1 MDLRSRMR
9 SRSLLPLV
17 LLGIVSAST
26 MARAQN
32 DPAQQTDP
40 QSAQKL
46 PQQQKVKNA
55 LAPQKMEKNQEH
67 PVKPAF
73 TSTPQ
78 NQSPEEYDQSQQPD
92 ITLTRPA
99 ATQAPVAQPRVVAP
113 ALTLSPIPAKKAEET
128 QTASPTPP
136 PPPPPITP
144 AVPHSD
150 YSNLGNWLCLPDRQD
165 ACVADL
171 TTSII
176 SANGKIAREGWFN
189 DPHAPVD
196 CFYVYPTVSTQ
207 NSDNSDLTQTPEEK
221 AIVRNQ
227 FARFTTICRPFVP
240 MYRQFT
246 LKSFEK
252 LLNGQ
257 SIDAA
262 VGMAYQ
268 DVADAWHYYLDHD
281 NQGRGVILIGDSQGA
296 ILLERLIQNEID
308 GKPVQARIISA
319 ALIGTNIQVAK
330 QSDHG
335 GTFARMHIC
344 TSDKQTG
351 CIITYSSFPAN
362 TPPRAGNPLSAPD
375 ANGTITACTNPA
387 ALAGGSGNLHAYLVA
402 NPAQSKSKAAAE
414 HWLKSRQPI
423 TTPFVS
429 LPGMLKSECMS
440 DSIGTYLAVS
450 IIPDANETRTGEI
463 GGMMTINGHT
473 LADWGYHSINLNLA
487 QGNLYYLFRQQALN
501 WRMANQK

>member
-1 MDLRSRMR
+1 MSLRLPL
-9 SRSLLPLV
+9 SLL
-17 LLGIVSAST
+17 LLGFVAAAT
-26 MARAQN
+26 LARAQS
-32 DPAQQTDP
+32 DPAQQGD
-40 QSAQKL
+40 QQKL
-46 PQQQKVKNA
+46 PQQQKVQNA
-55 LAPQKMEKNQEH
+55 LAPQKLEKNQEH

-73 TSTPQ
+73 TATPQ

-92 ITLTRPA
+92 TISNRQP
-99 ATQAPVAQPRVVAP
+99 ATQTPVTQPKIVQP
-113 ALTLSPIPAKKAEET
+113 ALTMSPVPAKKAQET
-128 QTASPTPP
+128 QTAPP
-136 PPPPPITP
+136 PPPPPPPATP
-144 AVPHSD
+144 LAPHND

-165 ACVADL
+165 ACIADL

-207 NSDNSDLTQTPEEK
+207 NSDNSDLTQAPEVK
-221 AIVRNQ
+221 AIVRDQ

-252 LLNGQ
+252 LLSGQ
-257 SIDAA
+257 TIDDA
-262 VGMAYQ
+262 VGIAYE
-268 DVADAWHYYLDHD
+268 DVADAWQYYLDHY
-281 NQGRGVILIGDSQGA
+281 NNGRGVILIGDSQGA

-308 GKPVQARIISA
+308 GKPVHSRIISA

-330 QSDHG
+330 KSDRG
-335 GTFARMHIC
+335 GTFAKMPLC

-362 TPPRAGNPLSAPD
+362 TPPQAGNPLSAPG
-375 ANGTITACTNPA
+375 ANDTITACTNPA
-387 ALAGGSGNLHAYLVA
+387 ALTGGSGNLHAYLVA
-402 NPAQSKSKAAAE
+402 NPMQSKTKAAAT

-429 LPGMLKSECMS
+429 LPGLLKSECMS
-440 DSIGTYLAVS
+440 DSIGSYLAVS
-450 IIPDANETRTGEI
+450 IIPDANEERTGEI
-463 GGMMTINGHT
+463 GGELTLNGHP
-473 LADWGYHSINLNLA
+473 LKEWGYHTINLNLA